1 MIPISLLTLKQTQQF
16 VHFCHCNLA
25 YAVFTSRCPF
35 CNQLLEDT
43 LLLFLEGSNSHLDTM
58 EEMANLH
65 VAQFESPSHS
75 LVNLDKAIKLWCE
88 ICCLCVP
95 SGHYHLLALYQLSTL
110 FQQCCFP
117 TCLLQGLI
125 HDRSPNT
132 SNPNCDNLDE
142 AILMQ
147 QATLG

>member
-1 MIPISLLTLKQTQQF
+1 MIPISSLTLKQTQQF
-16 VHFCHCNLA
+16 VHFCHRNLA

-75 LVNLDKAIKLWCE
+75 VVNLDKAINLWCE
-88 ICCLCVP
+88 I
-95 SGHYHLLALYQLSTL
+95 
-110 FQQCCFP
+110 CCFP

-142 AILMQ
+142 VILMQ
-147 QATLG
+147 QATLLTSP